1 MKDRSRTAYLKYYYY
16 SPAIKNL
23 LSLPLFLRS
32 AVVGNWNHTYPATDN
47 NNNNSRLEQ
56 PKTTFVSIVWHLRV
70 VDIVLNARKN
80 YFLSIAAQIALV
92 FQQQQQK
99 QQVVVQ
105 PVVDFA
111 GKDGKD
117 IIISQHLPFFD
128 DDICLD
134 VFNNSCYQV
143 FHQQE

>member
-1 MKDRSRTAYLKYYYY
+1 M
-16 SPAIKNL
+16 
-23 LSLPLFLRS
+23 
-32 AVVGNWNHTYPATDN
+32 
-47 NNNNSRLEQ
+47 
-56 PKTTFVSIVWHLRV
+56 